1 MRVVVA
7 LGGNA
12 LYGGQTPRE
21 ERTRRL
27 AATAVQLA
35 DLIEAGHELVV
46 THGNG
51 PQVGERLLDR
61 EARMAAGDAGPELPL
76 DVLVAMTQAEIGY
89 RIQRALG
96 RELANRGM
104 PREVVAVVTQVVVSP
119 TDPAFAV
126 PTKPVGPVLAE
137 PPGLVGVPIVAV
149 PGGWRRVVP
158 SPDPLQLVEV
168 GAIMSMLDA
177 GAIPI
182 CAGGGGI
189 PVVRDGDQLLGVE
202 AVVDKDAT
210 SALLASDL
218 DAEALMILTD
228 VDMVSLHH
236 GSDRAIALPTLTTGD
251 VEDLLTSSQAPSG
264 SMGPKLRSLARAARE
279 GRLAVLGPL
288 DRAVE
293 TLSGD
298 IGTRV
303 VAGGSTGL
311 EVANG

>member
-12 LYGGQTPRE
+12 LYAGSTPRE

-35 DLIEAGHELVV
+35 DLVQNGHEIVV

-104 PREVVAVVTQVVVSP
+104 PREVVAVVTQVVVDP
-119 TDPAFAV
+119 TDKAFAV

-137 PPGLVGVPIVAV
+137 PPGIVGVPVVEV
-149 PGGWRRVVP
+149 PGGYRRVVP
-158 SPDPLQLVEV
+158 SPDPITLVEV
-168 GAIMSMLDA
+168 GAITSMLAA
-177 GAIPI
+177 GVVTV

-189 PVVRDGDQLLGVE
+189 PVVRSEDQLLGVE
-202 AVVDKDAT
+202 AVVDKDAS
-210 SALLASDL
+210 SALLACDL
-218 DAEALMILTD
+218 DADALLILTD
-228 VDMVSLHH
+228 VDRVHLHH
-236 GSDRAIALPTLTTGD
+236 GSDRQQDLEELTVGD
-251 VEDLLTSSQAPSG
+251 VEDLLASDQAPSG
-264 SMGPKLRSLARAARE
+264 SMGPKLRALARAARE
-279 GRLAVLGPL
+279 GREARLGPL
-288 DRAVE
+288 GRAGDTMADR
-293 TLSGD
+293 

-303 VAGGSTGL
+303 VAGESRGL
-311 EVANG
+311 LT